1 MSRGLRIVASTLL
14 LLACAAGCNPTQ
26 MAILWHHMTGGETIE
41 AKFKLTDGKL
51 AVIVDDPQGF
61 IVAPVTFREFHDK
74 FAEALRA
81 NGIGSKII
89 PFEEWQQLR
98 QRDPDYNTDKMTRRL
113 IGEKLGADQVLFL
126 NVTDFRLKKEPAAP
140 IYEGR
145 FAVRVAVYST
155 ERKRDVRLWPQQS
168 DGEDVVV
175 TTKPGPSDGDTS
187 ASDIARELADA
198 MADEVSKLFY
208 DHKEK
213 S

>member
-1 MSRGLRIVASTLL
+1 MSPRSRFVVAVL
-14 LLACAAGCNPTQ
+14 LLAPAFACNPTQ
-26 MAILWHHMTGGETIE
+26 MAILWHHLTGGETIE
-41 AKFKLTDGKL
+41 AKFKLTKGKL

-61 IVAPVTFREFHDK
+61 VVTPVTFREFHDK
-74 FAEALRA
+74 FVEALRA
-81 NGIGSKII
+81 NGIESKVI

-145 FAVRVAVYST
+145 FAVRVAIYST
-155 ERKRDVRLWPQQS
+155 ERKRDVRLWPLQS

-175 TTKPGPSDGDTS
+175 TTKPGPSDADDSAGDIS
-187 ASDIARELADA
+187 RQLADE
-198 MADEVSKLFY
+198 MADSVAKLFY

-213 S
+213 D